1 VVGPGE
7 IFYNADC
14 PWTLSQAVYLD
25 FDAPT
30 DPEPVVTHEAGHA
43 VGPGHLGGPNPHQP
57 VAVMTPFYVGGELR
71 GLQPTDLAGPR
82 ALSGSKAVP

>member
-1 VVGPGE
+1 VVGSGE
-7 IFYNADC
+7 IFYTADC

-25 FDAPT
+25 FDAP
-30 DPEPVVTHEAGHA
+30 

-71 GLQPTDLAGPR
+71 DLQPTDLAGPR
-82 ALSGSKAVP
+82 ALSGSKTVP